1 MKHKEVHTDK
11 KHEHSG
17 AKVRGKYVART
28 LKAANV
34 VVLDAEVQKA
44 FPNSRAV
51 NDALRA
57 LIDLA
62 RTTGLSPQPQRKQ
75 RKHARV

>member
-1 MKHKEVHTDK
+1 MKHSETHTDK
-11 KHEHSG
+11 KHDHSG
-17 AKVRGKYVART
+17 NKVRGQYVARC

-34 VVLDAEVQKA
+34 VVLDPEVQKA

-62 RTTGLSPQPQRKQ
+62 RTTGLSPKPQRKL
-75 RKHARV
+75 RKRSGD

>member
-1 MKHKEVHTDK
+1 MKHREVHSEK
-11 KHEHSG
+11 KRDDAG
-17 AKVRGKYVART
+17 VKMRGQYVARC

-34 VVLDAEVQKA
+34 VVLDPEVQRA

-62 RTTGLSPQPQRKQ
+62 RTTGLAPKPQRKA
-75 RKHARV
+75 RKRSGV

>member
-1 MKHKEVHTDK
+1 MKHNEAHTDK

-17 AKVRGKYVART
+17 TKVRGQYVARC

-34 VVLDAEVQKA
+34 VVLDPEVQKK

-57 LIDLA
+57 LIALA
-62 RTTGLSPQPQRKQ
+62 RTTGLSPQPQRKL
-75 RKHARV
+75 RKRTGD

>member
-1 MKHKEVHTDK
+1 MKHREVHTDK

-17 AKVRGKYVART
+17 VKVRGKYVART

-75 RKHARV
+75 RKHTRV

>member
-1 MKHKEVHTDK
+1 MKHREVHTDK
-11 KHEHSG
+11 RHEHSG
-17 AKVRGKYVART
+17 VKVRGQYVARC

-34 VVLDAEVQKA
+34 VVLDPEVQKA

-62 RTTGLSPQPQRKQ
+62 RTTGLSPQPQRKL
-75 RKHARV
+75 RNRSAG